1 MSDVSIMVV
10 CGTLFAFLLQSTTS
24 RNIHNSTKMP
34 LPNTAG
40 HQSVPHP
47 FISKG
52 GWIGTLGGRTRG
64 TAEVVPMNLTTLDAA
79 EVSDT
84 LASHHHPTLGV
95 VEPETL
101 DMAEGLNHSNV
112 PGSDASSS
120 RALMTPEAQAV
131 TIRAVGDTF
140 HRWWTIES
148 ADSQI

>member
-1 MSDVSIMVV
+1 MYLLILLKRRCKIVVMSDVSIMVV

-101 DMAEGLNHSNV
+101 DMAEGLTI
-112 PGSDASSS
+112 P
-120 RALMTPEAQAV
+120 MFQA
-131 TIRAVGDTF
+131 AMPAAAG
-140 HRWWTIES
+140 H
-148 ADSQI
+148 